1 MFTWSWG
8 GEGTWWPSVLPLPCS
23 LSLSCLGLS
32 LPRAT
37 KPDTAG
43 RWPSPAPVAV
53 TSVSKHGDCSVSLQ
67 TV

>member
-8 GEGTWWPSVLPLPCS
+8 REGTWWPLVLPLPCN

-32 LPRAT
+32 LPGAT

-43 RWPSPAPVAV
+43 RWPSPAPGA
-53 TSVSKHGDCSVSLQ
+53 VSKHSDCSVSLQ